1 MIAGLRGQLERV
13 EEDAAIVNL
22 HGFMVRVLAPG
33 STLAGLPIVGVEVDL
48 LTHLVVREDAL
59 TLYGFS
65 TAAELQLF
73 ELLITVNGVGPRV
86 AMNLLS
92 FYDPAALYQ
101 AIADEDTTTLSRA
114 PGIGKV
120 TAGRIILD
128 LKRKLPDDFAP
139 SLGGQ
144 PDDRDREA
152 VAALESLGYTGGEA
166 RSALGS
172 VENRANLTVEE
183 RVVAALRLMDDN
195 T

>member
-33 STLAGLPIVGVEVDL
+33 STLAALPVAGSEIEL
-48 LTHLVVREDAL
+48 LTHLIVREDAL

-65 TAAELQLF
+65 TGAELQLF

-92 FYDPAALYQ
+92 FSDPAALYQ

-183 RVVAALRLMDDN
+183 RVVAALRLMDFN
-195 T
+195 N

>member
-1 MIAGLRGQLERV
+1 MIAGVRGLVATV
-13 EEDAAIVNL
+13 EDDAVIVDL
-22 HGFMVRVLAPG
+22 HGFLVRVLAPG
-33 STLAGLPIVGVEVDL
+33 STLSTLPAAGGEVDL
-48 LTHLVVREDAL
+48 KTHLVVREDSL

-65 TAAELQLF
+65 TLAELQLF

-92 FYDPAALYQ
+92 FSDPAGLYQ
-101 AIADEDTTTLSRA
+101 AIADEDMTMLSRA

-128 LKRKLPDDFAP
+128 LKRKLPEDFSP

-144 PDDRDREA
+144 PDDRDQEA
-152 VAALESLGYTGGEA
+152 ISALEALGYTAGEA

-172 VENRANLTVEE
+172 VENRAHLTVEE
-183 RVVAALRLMDDN
+183 RVVGALRMMDDN

>member
-1 MIAGLRGQLERV
+1 MIAGLQGQLAGV
-13 EEDAAIVNL
+13 EEDGLIVNL
-22 HGFMVRVLAPG
+22 HGFMVRVHAPG
-33 STLAGLPIVGVEVDL
+33 STLAALPVVGSDVEL

-65 TAAELQLF
+65 TAPELQLF

-92 FYDPAALYQ
+92 FAEPAMLYQ

-128 LKRKLPDDFAP
+128 LKRKLPEDFAP
-139 SLGGQ
+139 SLGGP
-144 PDDRDREA
+144 PDDRDQEA
-152 VAALESLGYTGGEA
+152 LAALESLGYSGSEA
-166 RSALGS
+166 RTALSS
-172 VENRANLTVEE
+172 VENRSNLTVEE
-183 RVVAALRLMDDN
+183 RVVSALRSMDDN
-195 T
+195 G

>member
-1 MIAGLRGQLERV
+1 MIAGLRGTLERV

-33 STLAGLPIVGVEVDL
+33 STLSGLPPAGSDIELV
-48 LTHLVVREDAL
+48 THLVVREDAL

-65 TAAELQLF
+65 SAAELQLF

-92 FYDPAALYQ
+92 FSDPAGLYQ
-101 AIADEDTTTLSRA
+101 AIADEDTGLLSRA

-139 SLGGQ
+139 ALGGQ

-152 VAALESLGYTGGEA
+152 VVALESLGYTSGEA

-172 VENRANLTVEE
+172 VENRSNLTVEE
-183 RVVAALRLMDDN
+183 RVVAALRMMDDN
-195 T
+195 V

>member
-1 MIAGLRGQLERV
+1 MIAGLRGRLAAV
-13 EEDAAIVNL
+13 EEDAVIVDL
-22 HGFMVRVLAPG
+22 HGFLVRALAPG
-33 STLAGLPIVGVEVDL
+33 STLSSLPLTGDEIEL
-48 LTHLVVREDAL
+48 STHLAVREDSL
-59 TLYGFS
+59 TLYGFA
-65 TAAELQLF
+65 TPAELQLF
-73 ELLITVNGVGPRV
+73 ELLITVNGVGPRA

-92 FYDPAALYQ
+92 FSDPAGLYQ

-128 LKRKLPDDFAP
+128 LKRKLPKDFAP

-152 VAALESLGYTGGEA
+152 LAALEALGYSGGEA

-172 VENRANLTVEE
+172 IDNRSQMTIEE
-183 RVVAALRLMDDN
+183 RVVAALRAMDES
-195 T
+195 

>member
-1 MIAGLRGQLERV
+1 MIAGLRGTVERV
-13 EEDAAIVNL
+13 EEDAVIVNL
-22 HGFMVRVLAPG
+22 HGFMVRALAPG
-33 STLAGLPIVGVEVDL
+33 STLSSLPVTGDEVEL

-65 TAAELQLF
+65 TSAELQLF

-92 FYDPAALYQ
+92 FSDPAGLYQ
-101 AIADEDTTTLSRA
+101 AIADEDTTLLSRA

-152 VAALESLGYTGGEA
+152 VAALESLGYSSGEA
-166 RSALGS
+166 RSALGA
-172 VENRANLTVEE
+172 VENRSNLTVEE
-183 RVVAALRLMDDN
+183 RVVASLRMMDDN

>member
-1 MIAGLRGQLERV
+1 MIAGLRGRLAAV
-13 EEDAAIVNL
+13 EEDAVIVDL
-22 HGFMVRVLAPG
+22 HGFLVRALAPG
-33 STLAGLPIVGVEVDL
+33 STLSSLPLIGDEIEL
-48 LTHLVVREDAL
+48 STHLAVREDSL
-59 TLYGFS
+59 TLYGFGTLS
-65 TAAELQLF
+65 ELQLF
-73 ELLITVNGVGPRV
+73 ELLITVNGVGPRA

-92 FYDPAALYQ
+92 FSDPAGLYQ

-128 LKRKLPDDFAP
+128 LKRKLPEDFAP

-152 VAALESLGYTGGEA
+152 LAALEALGYSGGES

-172 VENRANLTVEE
+172 VDNRTQMTIEE
-183 RVVAALRLMDDN
+183 RVVAALRAMDES
-195 T
+195 

>member
-1 MIAGLRGQLERV
+1 MIAGLRGRLAAV
-13 EEDAAIVNL
+13 EEDAVIVDL
-22 HGFMVRVLAPG
+22 HGFLVRALAPG
-33 STLAGLPIVGVEVDL
+33 STLSSLPLIGDEIEL
-48 LTHLVVREDAL
+48 STHLAVREDSL
-59 TLYGFS
+59 TLYGFG
-65 TAAELQLF
+65 TLAELQLF
-73 ELLITVNGVGPRV
+73 ELLITVNGVGPRA

-92 FYDPAALYQ
+92 FSDPAGLYQ

-128 LKRKLPDDFAP
+128 LKRKLPEDFAP

-152 VAALESLGYTGGEA
+152 LAALEALGYSGGEA

-172 VENRANLTVEE
+172 VDNRTQMTIEE
-183 RVVAALRLMDDN
+183 RVVAALRAMDDS
-195 T
+195 